1 MTDAPTDGTDA
12 DPVEPEQHHH
22 HDVTEVLLGTD
33 EGTGAPGDATIEQLM
48 TESIG
53 GWRGLFDTSFPS
65 LVYLIAYTVSGK
77 TVSTAVW
84 AALAAGALLAVERLI
99 RRKSVRQVVSGLP
112 LLLLSAWLT
121 SRSGRAEDFYLP
133 GLWLGAATA
142 IGLAVSALVGHP
154 IVGYAVG
161 AFTGDLVGWREVP
174 EQRRAASLAT
184 WFFVATYAL
193 RIVVKLPLYWSG
205 NVEALGT
212 VGLIMGWPL
221 LALSAYL
228 SYLVIRKAR
237 RDAPVPPRSTD
248 DEHA

>member
-1 MTDAPTDGTDA
+1 VTDGSTDHQ
-12 DPVEPEQHHH
+12 DGSDHDQPDHH
-22 HDVTEVLLGTD
+22 HDVAEVLLGTD

-65 LVYLIAYTVSGK
+65 LVYLVAYTVSGK

-84 AALAAGALLAVERLI
+84 AALAAGAVLAVERII
-99 RRKSVRQVVSGLP
+99 RRRSVRQVVSGLP

-121 SRSGRAEDFYLP
+121 ARSGRPEDFYLP
-133 GLWLGAATA
+133 GLWFGALTA

-161 AFTGDLVGWREVP
+161 AFTGDLTGWRGVP

-184 WFFVATYAL
+184 WFFVVKYAL
-193 RIVVKLPLYWSG
+193 PIFVKLPLYWSG

-212 VGLIMGWPL
+212 VGLLMGWPL
-221 LALSAYL
+221 LALAAYL

-237 RDAPVPPRSTD
+237 RDAPIPPPDPEDS
-248 DEHA
+248 